1 MVVGVESRAKVAV
14 RVVRVA
20 RVVPPLVSTIAVI
33 NLHRLA
39 DFCEK
44 LGQLFAKVD
53 KLSEI
58 CRLAV
63 VISANFFATYA
74 YARSKTGNGAVSLPL
89 FS

>member
-20 RVVPPLVSTIAVI
+20 PPLVSTMAVI

-63 VISANFFATYA
+63 VISANFFATFA
-74 YARSKTGNGAVSLPL
+74 YARSKIGNGAVSLPL

>member
-1 MVVGVESRAKVAV
+1 MVVGVESRAKDAV

-20 RVVPPLVSTIAVI
+20 PPLVSTMAVI

>member
-20 RVVPPLVSTIAVI
+20 PPLVSTMAVI
-33 NLHRLA
+33 NLHCLA